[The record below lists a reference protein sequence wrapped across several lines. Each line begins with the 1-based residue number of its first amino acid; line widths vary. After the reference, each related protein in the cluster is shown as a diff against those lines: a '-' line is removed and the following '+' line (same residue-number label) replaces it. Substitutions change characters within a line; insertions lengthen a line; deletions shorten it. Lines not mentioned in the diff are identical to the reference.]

1 MTEAQAAGDLKNI
14 IEKFYLLV
22 TGPDGSRRPH
32 VDFAVYLKLNIR
44 VSKTLMEDVDDW
56 DEDDERDTARADWAE
71 DCERN
76 GIPLSVSCAT
86 PICASQTCLNRR
98 AFAAGRVGQEHVCEC
113 DVPAC
118 GPLG

>member
-14 IEKFYLLV
+14 IQKFYLLV

-56 DEDDERDTARADWAE
+56 DEDDERDTARD
-71 DCERN
+71 R
-76 GIPLSVSCAT
+76 
-86 PICASQTCLNRR
+86 QTQTWDSYNLKITIK
-98 AFAAGRVGQEHVCEC
+98 AY
-113 DVPAC
+113 
-118 GPLG
+118 

>member
-14 IEKFYLLV
+14 IQKFYLLV

-86 PICASQTCLNRR
+86 LILICAITDVSQ
-98 AFAAGRVGQEHVCEC
+98 
-113 DVPAC
+113 PAC
-118 GPLG
+118 LCCRACWTRARL